1 MNFQDEHR
9 FQFAIDFVN
18 DRLKEVIY
26 NGVVKPLEFDE
37 INSESGNLWYATN
50 YLISKNRVDKYLI
63 KIYINTD
70 AIQNSFSKVYPLR
83 HLGGMTY
90 CPLDLNESQIDIG
103 LLVFKE
109 QVQEEIEH
117 QICIP
122 EIPPMPEWMPR
133 LHRD

>member
-1 MNFQDEHR
+1 MNFQDEHP
-9 FQFAIDFVN
+9 FQFSIDFVN
-18 DRLKEVIY
+18 DRVKEVIY

-37 INSESGNLWYATN
+37 INSEGGNLWYATN
-50 YLISKNRVDKYLI
+50 YLISKNRIDKYII
-63 KIYINTD
+63 KIYINSD

-83 HLGGMTY
+83 HLGGMIY

-109 QVQEEIEH
+109 QIHQDIENN
-117 QICIP
+117 ICIP